1 MSGFTSRRVITCERR
16 KAEDPRHH
24 FLFTPAPGAAAGA
37 GTAQGS
43 ARLLLQVGTAW
54 GQPEL
59 LPPLMVGDCS
69 PQLPGSN
76 CKPVAFG
83 MIQMNGVQVYSH
95 QCQLRAM
102 LRFASVRGDLLVQHV
117 QLDRE
122 AGSVMPFCSA
132 SGTKGRGTCQV
143 LVPSVPVHC
152 PITPAF
158 SQLQITLSPR
168 FALSWAFFAPDA
180 LMNT

>member
-1 MSGFTSRRVITCERR
+1 M
-16 KAEDPRHH
+16 
-24 FLFTPAPGAAAGA
+24 FTPAPGAAAGA
-37 GTAQGS
+37 GTAHGS

-54 GQPEL
+54 GQPDL
-59 LPPLMVGDCS
+59 LPAAGPASRVGQAGFPRMVGDCS
-69 PQLPGSN
+69 PQLPVSN

-95 QCQLRAM
+95 QCQVCAM
-102 LRFASVRGDLLVQHV
+102 LRLASVRGDLLVQHV
-117 QLDRE
+117 QLDLE

-132 SGTKGRGTCQV
+132 SGTKGRGTCQA

-158 SQLQITLSPR
+158 SQLQIMLSPR
-168 FALSWAFFAPDA
+168 FAFSWAFFCS
-180 LMNT
+180 